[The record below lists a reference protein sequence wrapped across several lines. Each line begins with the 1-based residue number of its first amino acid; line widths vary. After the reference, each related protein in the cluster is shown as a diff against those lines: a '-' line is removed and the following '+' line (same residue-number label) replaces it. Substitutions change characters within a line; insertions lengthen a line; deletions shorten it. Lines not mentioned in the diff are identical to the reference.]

1 MAEWSLQKL
10 LEGLHDD
17 IHQRLETARKT
28 IVHPGS
34 KGDASENIW
43 LELFIKYLPKRYQ
56 ALKGF
61 VVDSKGKFSEQID
74 VIILDR
80 QYSPFIFEH
89 EGIKIVPAESVY
101 AVFESK
107 QTVNLDLIKYAGEKI
122 QSVRSLH
129 RTSLPIP
136 HAGGTYPAKPPG
148 KIHGGILSFE
158 SDWNPPMGDS
168 LENALIDVKGID
180 FGCVA
185 AHGYFSYNET
195 NRQYDMSLGNK
206 PATAFLFK
214 LISELQFNGTV
225 GMIDVLEYS
234 KWLAPIV
241 TL

>member
-17 IHQRLETARKT
+17 IHQRLETARKA
-28 IVHPGS
+28 IVHPVS
-34 KGDASENIW
+34 KGDASEGIW
-43 LELFIKYLPKRYQ
+43 LALFEKYLPKRYQ
-56 ALKGF
+56 TVQGF
-61 VVDSKGKFSEQID
+61 VVDSKGNFSDQID

-89 EGIKIVPAESVY
+89 EGVKIVPAESVY
-101 AVFESK
+101 AIFESK
-107 QTVNLDLIKYAGEKI
+107 QTINLDLIKYARDKI

-158 SDWNPPMGDS
+158 SDWSPPMGDS
-168 LENALIDVKGID
+168 LEKALIEQEGID
-180 FGCVA
+180 FGCIA
-185 AHGYFSYNET
+185 AHGYFSYN
-195 NRQYDMSLGNK
+195 NSDKQFDISLGNK
-206 PATAFLFK
+206 PATGFLFK

-225 GMIDVLEYS
+225 GMIDVLQYS
-234 KWLAPIV
+234 KWLAP
-241 TL
+241 TTTQ